1 MKRTTFVRK
10 TIGVLLFSSLLSSC
24 SDLDDYY
31 DAPSWMGG
39 SIYQEL
45 QDEGNYSIFLKGVQL
60 SGWEAV
66 MNGKSIVTVMAPN
79 DEAMTAYLQE
89 NYHTTDISQVEIG
102 ELKKLIGY
110 HILYYAFDKD
120 KLINFRP
127 LEGDGATEDEKN
139 INAGLYYKFRT
150 HSQAP
155 ISTAFDKTRQKDVK
169 VYHNEQM
176 LPVFSHRMFQTKGI
190 DAKENY
196 EYFFPQTG
204 WKGEGGFNVAN
215 AAVTEY
221 AKIGRNGYIYK
232 IDRVLKPMNTI
243 YQELKAKGNFTRILS
258 LYDNSEYYEADAE
271 MTIETASSDTLYHHY
286 HKLPLV
292 NIDSEWGDV
301 MSYMSVG
308 RLASTAYSIF
318 APTDEAF
325 QNFFND
331 YWGQG
336 GYTSIEDIDSVTMQ
350 ELMRNCVYPA
360 NIAFPGEIK
369 NGKIKN
375 IDDEVISFDPDKVPA
390 SNRMICSNGVVY
402 GCTELT
408 PPAKFRAVTGP
419 AFQYKDYTNFNEM
432 LSGSSMAATLIQ
444 DAVKYVMLYPTN
456 EQMYNAQ
463 GIERKDGVLISNA
476 APKGMSKTTMTNYIL
491 SHVSSPIDDVTALP
505 KTGVKVLPT
514 LSDRNKIYIYV
525 KDGKLTNSIQHNK
538 RLKYAANTA
547 TDDQIWAPFAPLK
560 YLNDENGWSNGNAY
574 SYDNL
579 LLPGDYS
586 TELETKMV
594 SLMISNRNDATTEF
608 YGWINL
614 LIKAELTN
622 NSAGKINFMLEN
634 CLMLIPTT
642 EALEKAIVGHRVP
655 GVEANGAT
663 VGSDTFFDNITITD
677 SEALT
682 NYVKNYFVPLSTAS
696 INEYPYVG
704 WGEDTKATSDKGLIT
719 YRQTLDFATG
729 NVTASKI
736 NIYETP
742 EKTLEV
748 TLTDYTTGIEG
759 EKRVKVYGGYDFL
772 PFIFED
778 GPVQLL
784 EDVF

>member
-10 TIGVLLFSSLLSSC
+10 TIGILLFSSLLSSC

-31 DAPSWMGG
+31 DSPSWMGG
-39 SIYQEL
+39 SVYQEL
-45 QDEGNYSIFLKGVQL
+45 QDEGNYNIFLKGVQL
-60 SGWEAV
+60 LGWEPV
-66 MNGKSIVTVMAPN
+66 MNGKSIVTVMAPDDN
-79 DEAMTAYLQE
+79 AMTTYLQE
-89 NYHTTDISQVEIG
+89 HYNTTDITQVELG

-110 HILYYAFDKD
+110 HILYYAFDKN

-127 LEGDGATEDEKN
+127 LEGDGATDEEKD
-139 INAGLYYKFRT
+139 INAGLFYKFRT
-150 HSQAP
+150 RSQEP
-155 ISTAFDKTRQKDVK
+155 ISTAYDKTRQKDVK

-176 LPVFSHRMFQTKGI
+176 LPVFSYRMFQTKGV

-204 WKGEGGFNVAN
+204 WKGDGGFNVAN

-232 IDRVLKPMNTI
+232 IDRVLKPMKTI

-258 LYDNSEYYEADAE
+258 LYDNSEYYEADEE
-271 MTIETASSDTLYHHY
+271 MTRETGSADTLYHHY

-292 NIDSEWGDV
+292 NIDSEWGNV
-301 MSYMSVG
+301 MSYSSVYA
-308 RLASTAYSIF
+308 LASTAYSIF

-325 QNFFND
+325 QNFFNE

-336 GYTSIEDIDSVTMQ
+336 GYSSIEDIDSVTMQ
-350 ELMRNCVYPA
+350 ELMRNCVYPTS
-360 NIAFPGEIK
+360 IAFPGE
-369 NGKIKN
+369 IKN
-375 IDDEVISFDPDKVPA
+375 IDDEVISFNPDDVPVE
-390 SNRMICSNGVVY
+390 NRMICSNGVVY

-432 LSGSSMAATLIQ
+432 LSGSNMASTLIQ

-491 SHVSSPIDDVTALP
+491 AHVSSPIDDVTTLP
-505 KTGVKVLPT
+505 TSGVKVLPT

-547 TDDQIWAPFAPLK
+547 TDDQIWAPFAPLQ
-560 YLNDENGWSNGNAY
+560 YLGDENGWSNGNAY

-586 TELETKMV
+586 TELETKLV

-614 LIKAELTN
+614 LGKAELTN
-622 NSAGKINFMLEN
+622 NSAGKITFMLEN

-642 EALEKAIVGHRVP
+642 QALEKAIVENRIP
-655 GVEANGAT
+655 GVQAEATAT

-682 NYVKNYFVPLSTAS
+682 NYVKNYFVPLTTAS

-719 YRQTLDFATG
+719 YRQTVDFATG
-729 NVTASKI
+729 DVTASNI
-736 NIYETP
+736 NIYD
-742 EKTLEV
+742 KDGALSV
-748 TLTDYTTGIEG
+748 TLTDYITGEEG
-759 EKRVKVYGGYDFL
+759 APVKVYGGYDYL

-778 GPVQLL
+778 GPAQLL

>member
-10 TIGVLLFSSLLSSC
+10 TIGILLFSSLLSSC

-31 DAPSWMGG
+31 DSPSWMGG
-39 SIYQEL
+39 SVYQEL
-45 QDEGNYSIFLKGVQL
+45 QDEGNYNIFLKGVQL
-60 SGWEAV
+60 LGWEPV
-66 MNGKSIVTVMAPN
+66 MNGKSIVTVMAPDDN
-79 DEAMTAYLQE
+79 AMTTYLQE
-89 NYHTTDISQVEIG
+89 HYNTTDITQVELG

-110 HILYYAFDKD
+110 HILYYAFDKN

-127 LEGDGATEDEKN
+127 LEGDGATDEEKD

-150 HSQAP
+150 RSQEP
-155 ISTAFDKTRQKDVK
+155 ISTAYDKTRQKDVK

-176 LPVFSHRMFQTKGI
+176 LPVFSYRMFQTKGV

-204 WKGEGGFNVAN
+204 WKGDGGFNVAN

-258 LYDNSEYYEADAE
+258 LYDNSEYYEADEE
-271 MTIETASSDTLYHHY
+271 MTRETGSADTLYHHY

-292 NIDSEWGDV
+292 NIDSEWGNV
-301 MSYMSVG
+301 MSYSSVYA
-308 RLASTAYSIF
+308 LASTAYSIF

-325 QNFFND
+325 QNFFNE

-336 GYTSIEDIDSVTMQ
+336 GYSSIEDIDSVTMQ
-350 ELMRNCVYPA
+350 ELMRNCVYPVS
-360 NIAFPGEIK
+360 IAFPGEIK

-375 IDDEVISFDPDKVPA
+375 IDNEVISFNPDDVPVE
-390 SNRMICSNGVVY
+390 NRMICSNGVVY

-432 LSGSSMAATLIQ
+432 LSGSSMASTLIQ

-491 SHVSSPIDDVTALP
+491 AHVSSPIDDVTSLP
-505 KTGVKVLPT
+505 TRGVKVLPT

-560 YLNDENGWSNGNAY
+560 YLGDENGWSNGNAY

-586 TELETKMV
+586 TELETKLV

-614 LIKAELTN
+614 LGKAELTN
-622 NSAGKINFMLEN
+622 NSAGKITFMLEN

-642 EALEKAIVGHRVP
+642 QALEKAIVEKRIP
-655 GVEANGAT
+655 GVQAEATAT

-677 SEALT
+677 SEALA
-682 NYVKNYFVPLSTAS
+682 NYVKNYFVPLTTAS

-719 YRQTLDFATG
+719 YRQTMDFATG
-729 NVTASKI
+729 DVTASKI
-736 NIYETP
+736 NIYD
-742 EKTLEV
+742 KDGALSV
-748 TLTDYTTGIEG
+748 TLTDYITGKEG
-759 EKRVKVYGGYDFL
+759 APVKVYGGYDYL

-778 GPVQLL
+778 GPAQLL